1 MVRTKIKKAGIM
13 IALMFFLGSEK
24 STAKQQTHLVP
35 GLYASTASSGFEV
48 SLVNAEVD
56 PYVSFGTGYVLGHD
70 FDKSHA
76 TYIEYEMGGSF
87 LMAGTGIAGVGA
99 YASKAASGLQI
110 TASGYYLIP
119 IFIFA
124 RARLNVMSLKQKDP
138 LQLGLMIK
146 IPIEV
151 SRKKPS

>member
-1 MVRTKIKKAGIM
+1 MVRTKIKKAAIM

-56 PYVSFGTGYVLGHD
+56 PFVSFGTGYVLGHD
-70 FDKSHA
+70 FDKNHA

-87 LMAGTGIAGVGA
+87 LMVGTGIAGVGA
-99 YASKAASGLQI
+99 FSSETASGLQL
-110 TASGYYLIP
+110 TASAYYLIP
-119 IFIFA
+119 IFIFG
-124 RARLNVMSLKQKDP
+124 RARINFMGLKQIDP